1 MNTAKV
7 LLLIFLIISSGDVDK
22 VERSIS
28 TNTGLNPFI
37 ITEFISET
45 QVKDGTIISFFFLF
59 SFKTFKIE
67 MEI

>member
-7 LLLIFLIISSGDVDK
+7 LLLIFLIISSDEVDR

-59 SFKTFKIE
+59 LFKTFKIE
-67 MEI
+67 IEI